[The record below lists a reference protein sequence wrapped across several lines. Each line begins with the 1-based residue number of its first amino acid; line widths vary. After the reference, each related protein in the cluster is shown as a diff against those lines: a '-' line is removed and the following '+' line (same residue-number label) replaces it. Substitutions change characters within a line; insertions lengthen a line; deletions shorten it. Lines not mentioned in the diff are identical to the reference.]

1 MMTHFRP
8 VGDGRL
14 LSLSKSVRRWSLWSL
29 PRYAIGYFLTVEA
42 LTLAL
47 VTVVLAQASL
57 TTADLG
63 RFALLIVVGICYAE
77 ASDRLERFKRF
88 LGNDGI
94 WSDHTSVW
102 AFAGVLVLP
111 GAYAAVLVLFVYAQQ
126 LLSGY
131 RHQSVQP
138 HRALFITSTMVL
150 ATLAASYFLMV
161 TGGGIGDN
169 SLSAALAT
177 LTALLLFPVVNLGV
191 LLGGKALAT
200 GTTRMRTLF
209 PDRETVGF
217 ELMTLVLGVF
227 TAGLVLHTPWLTLLV
242 LVVLAGLHRS
252 SLVKGLQVAASTDTK
267 TGLLNFGSWQDQA
280 TQGLS
285 RTARDNRPVAVIL
298 IDLDHFKRINDTHG
312 HLAGD
317 RVLREVATT
326 LDAEM
331 RGHDLLGRFGGEEFV
346 AFLEGPSAEQAAEI
360 SERLRQRI
368 AAITVADAPNVTASI
383 GVAHCSRTQDANLAD
398 LLQVADTALYAAKS
412 AGRNRVDITR
422 VAAIMS

>member
-1 MMTHFRP
+1 MPNTSCPARP
-8 VGDGRL
+8 GPAV
-14 LSLSKSVRRWSLWSL
+14 
-29 PRYAIGYFLTVEA
+29 

-150 ATLAASYFLMV
+150 ATLAASYFLTV

-177 LTALLLFPVVNLGV
+177 LTALLLFPLVNLGV

-200 GTTRMRTLF
+200 GTTRIRTLF

-227 TAGLVLHTPWLTLLV
+227 TAGSAWCCT
-242 LVVLAGLHRS
+242 HR
-252 SLVKGLQVAASTDTK
+252 G
-267 TGLLNFGSWQDQA
+267 
-280 TQGLS
+280 
-285 RTARDNRPVAVIL
+285 
-298 IDLDHFKRINDTHG
+298 
-312 HLAGD
+312 
-317 RVLREVATT
+317 
-326 LDAEM
+326 
-331 RGHDLLGRFGGEEFV
+331 
-346 AFLEGPSAEQAAEI
+346 
-360 SERLRQRI
+360 
-368 AAITVADAPNVTASI
+368 
-383 GVAHCSRTQDANLAD
+383 
-398 LLQVADTALYAAKS
+398 
-412 AGRNRVDITR
+412 
-422 VAAIMS
+422 